1 MARDAPGASNSMR
14 FCPECGSPVIPGA
27 KFCVGCGLALA
38 LPTAL
43 AAGAAGEVTPAVPME
58 RAGSPEAHLTPAF
71 AAVFAGLLVLG
82 LVAAAIVLRQ
92 EPGRERQLASAA
104 AGTGSLPPGHPGIV
118 KIPERARKFID
129 DLEAK
134 ANAAPNNVDAWDRFG
149 EATERAA
156 MFDPSYYAKAEEAY
170 AHVLKLDPDN
180 LIALRGVGNID
191 YDRRHYDQAIAA
203 YEHYLSRKPDDPR
216 VRTDL
221 GTMYLSSG
229 SPDVAIVQYKKVLT
243 AHPDFFEAYFNLG
256 VAYAEQQ
263 DKSNARAYFQKARAL
278 APDDKSRGEIDQML
292 ATIGGA
298 GASGNAAA
306 NGQAEKPATFQAAF
320 EDMARGLAIAGPKVH
335 GVQWTGSSRVRL
347 LMNDFPMDQM
357 PPFAAARFLGDLK
370 SGTAEAMKSYHVA
383 GPVTVEIADA
393 ASNRVM
399 QSVTVSAADA
409 TGAVAGDSTATAS
422 GSAPNAS
429 SAAAAPGVGAGPT
442 FQGAVADMMRKLPVA
457 GPKVASVQWPSAT
470 RARVMMDN
478 FPMDAMPPFAR
489 DKFIADIKS
498 GLTDAKHAHNVAGT
512 VTLDIADAQSGR
524 VMESVSQ

>member
-1 MARDAPGASNSMR
+1 MR

-38 LPTAL
+38 LPMAL
-43 AAGAAGEVTPAVPME
+43 AAGAAGEVAQAWPAE
-58 RAGSPEAHLTPAF
+58 RAASAEGRLTPAF
-71 AAVFAGLLVLG
+71 AVVFAGLLVLG
-82 LVAAAIVLRQ
+82 LAAAAMVLRQ
-92 EPGRERQLASAA
+92 EPGRERELAGAA
-104 AGTGSLPPGHPGIV
+104 AGTGSLPPGHPSVV
-118 KIPERARKFID
+118 KIPENARKFID
-129 DLEAK
+129 DLEAR

-149 EATERAA
+149 EAAERAA
-156 MFDPSYYAKAEEAY
+156 MFDPAYYPKAEEAY

-191 YDRRHYDQAIAA
+191 YDRRRYDQAIAA

-229 SPDVAIVQYKKVLT
+229 SPDVAIVQYKKVVA

-256 VAYAEQQ
+256 VAYAEEQ
-263 DKSNARAYFQKARAL
+263 DKSRARDYFAKARAL

-298 GASGNAAA
+298 GAAENAAA
-306 NGQAEKPATFQAAF
+306 NGPVGKPASFQAAF
-320 EDMARGLAIAGPKVH
+320 EEMARGLAIAGPKVH
-335 GVQWTGSSRVRL
+335 GVQWTGGSRARL
-347 LMNDFPMDQM
+347 LMDDFPMDQM

-370 SGTAEAMKSYHVA
+370 SGTADAMKSYHVA

-393 ASNRVM
+393 ASSRVM
-399 QSVTVSAADA
+399 QSITVSAGDGS
-409 TGAVAGDSTATAS
+409 GAAAAGVETAS
-422 GSAPNAS
+422 ASGAAAGAS
-429 SAAAAPGVGAGPT
+429 SAAPPAGGGAATT

-457 GPKVASVQWPSAT
+457 GPKVASVRWPSAT
-470 RARVMMDN
+470 RATVAMDN

-498 GLTDAKHAHNVAGT
+498 GLADAKQAHHVAGT
-512 VTLDIADAQSGR
+512 VTVDIADAQSGR